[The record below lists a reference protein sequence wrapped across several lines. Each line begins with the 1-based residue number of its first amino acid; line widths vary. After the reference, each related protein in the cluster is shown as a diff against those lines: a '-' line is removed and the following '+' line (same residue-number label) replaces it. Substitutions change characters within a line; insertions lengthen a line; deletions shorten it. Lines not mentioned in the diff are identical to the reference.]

1 MARLNREASQRTLNM
16 TFSMDTTVELDVSAS
31 IAGWHAG
38 APRSRWERSVRTI
51 TDAREL
57 DELAPAWNA
66 LVGRN
71 GGPVQRA
78 EWTQSCIATLLPP
91 GSKGLRLVCVRRE
104 GELVALAPLVLRH
117 LWGWPWL
124 EQVGLAEIPEP
135 QDLLYADDAAL
146 KVLLRELLRQPEP
159 FVLERLPEQSRIP
172 ALVQRIV
179 GRRAWVRVC
188 RQGSYP
194 SLTLDRDP
202 DMIIN
207 AGRRSDLRRALR
219 RAEKRG
225 AVRFEVLAPGPGTV
239 DDLYATVMRVEA
251 ASWKGQQGT
260 ALRFDAKLRAFF
272 HEYARRAAA
281 AGILRIALMYVGTD
295 VAAAQYSVQCGQA
308 WWLFKI
314 GYDADY
320 ADCSPGQL
328 LMQHTLRHA
337 RAAGLQ
343 RYELQGVAEDWT
355 RMWACTEHASTAVR
369 VHRWWPAALA
379 AAGTHIL
386 QRLSRRWF

>member
-1 MARLNREASQRTLNM
+1 M
-16 TFSMDTTVELDVSAS
+16 TFAMDTTVELEASATV
-31 IAGWHAG
+31 AGWHAG
-38 APRSRWERSVRTI
+38 AARSRWERSVRTI

-66 LVGRN
+66 LAGRN
-71 GGPVQRA
+71 GGPVQRV

-91 GSKGLRLVCVRRE
+91 GSTGLRLVCVRRD
-104 GELVALAPLVLRH
+104 GQLVALAPLVLRR
-117 LWGWPWL
+117 LWGWPRL
-124 EQVGLAEIPEP
+124 EQAGLAEIPEP

-146 KVLLRELLRQPEP
+146 KVLLRQLLRQPEP

-172 ALVQRIV
+172 ALVRRIV

-202 DMIIN
+202 DTIIN

-225 AVRFEVLAPGPGTV
+225 AVRFEVLAPGPGAV
-239 DDLYATVMRVEA
+239 DELYATLLRVEA
-251 ASWKGQQGT
+251 ASWKGKQGT
-260 ALRFDAKLRAFF
+260 ALSFDARLQAFF
-272 HEYARRAAA
+272 HDYARRAAV
-281 AGILRIALMYVGTD
+281 AGILRIALMHVGTD
-295 VAAAQYSVQCGQA
+295 VVAAQYSVQCGQA

-328 LMQHTLRHA
+328 LMQYTLRHA
-337 RAAGLQ
+337 RAQGLQ
-343 RYELQGVAEDWT
+343 RYELQGTTADWT
-355 RMWACTEHASTAVR
+355 RMWACTEHTSTAVR
-369 VHRWWPAALA
+369 VHGWRPVALFT
-379 AAGTHIL
+379 AGARTL
-386 QRLSRRWF
+386 QRLRRRYF